1 VRKTSAKWIR
11 RLSAP
16 SLRKGYVE
24 RQYIAEALKRNK
36 GNISRTARNLEMT
49 RRGLQ
54 LKIARLSVI
63 NE

>member
-1 VRKTSAKWIR
+1 MRKTSAKWVHC
-11 RLSAP
+11 LSAP
-16 SLRKGYVE
+16 SLRSGYVE

-36 GNISRTARNLEMT
+36 GNISRTARDLEMT
-49 RRGLQ
+49 RRGLP